1 MKKTF
6 KNIARDKQ
14 ANYFAEKYGI
24 KEFGTVRRKPTGYP
38 EAKDFKVKAL
48 LKWEDAKDGK
58 IFYEGYRQQIL
69 DEIERRKAAGS
80 YAPSALMMCHALRS
94 EHMPWNIFYPMSL
107 SDDMKNHAKDI
118 FNAILE
124 KVSPTSKK
132 IKEIIKIWIEFAPK
146 DETAKEEPFTQCYLN
161 DRTSF
166 DTYIEYIAEDGE
178 KGGIGIEVKYT
189 EKGYQPGEKEKKA
202 TIIDYKN
209 PKYRYLDVMK
219 KSGYFIP
226 KAFKR
231 EETGLRAWSP
241 LVRNELRQIWR
252 NHLLG
257 ASMVQHEDLKYFL
270 SLLVYPKGN
279 THFNGDK
286 THNGA
291 VRNYKQWLSPDGQK
305 TWKAITFE
313 ELFQLIQENYTD
325 PEGTAWVNYLK
336 ERYLF

>member
-1 MKKTF
+1 MKNSF
-6 KNIARDKQ
+6 KDIACEKQ
-14 ANYFAEKYGI
+14 ARYFVEKYGI
-24 KEFGTVRRKPTGYP
+24 KEFDTVKRKPTGNP
-38 EAKDFKVKAL
+38 EAKDFYVEAL

-69 DEIERRKAAGS
+69 DEIERRKEAGS
-80 YAPSALMMCHALRS
+80 YAPSALMKSHTLRS
-94 EHMPWNIFYPMSL
+94 EHIPWNIFFPMSL
-107 SDDMKNHAKDI
+107 SEDKKNHAKDL
-118 FNAILE
+118 FNSILE
-124 KVSPTSKK
+124 KISPTNPK
-132 IKEIIKIWIEFAPK
+132 IKEITDIIVEYAPK
-146 DETAKEEPFTQCYLN
+146 DKVYLN

-189 EKGYQPGEKEKKA
+189 EKGYSPSEKEKEEAIKN
-202 TIIDYKN
+202 YKHSL
-209 PKYRYLDVMK
+209 YYAVMK
-219 KSGYFIP
+219 ESRYFIP

-257 ASMVQHEDLKYFL
+257 AAMVKNEDIKHFL

-279 THFNGDK
+279 THFHGDK
-286 THNGA
+286 IHNGA
-291 VRNYKQWLSPDGQK
+291 VRNYKQWLSPEGQK
-305 TWKAITFE
+305 TWQAITFE
-313 ELFQLIQENYTD
+313 DLFLLIQLNFTD
-325 PEGTAWVNYLK
+325 TEGSAWVSYLK